1 VGVSRR
7 VASKLAT
14 ELLEELGLADK
25 RDQPAQGLTFRDQR
39 LLEIARALAANPKF
53 VLLDEPAAGLNEA
66 ESDELLNLLRPMPAA
81 KKIGILVVDHD
92 MRLMMKL
99 CDRLQVLNYG
109 RTIAEGTPD
118 EVRRDPEV
126 IKAYLGSDAA

>member
-1 VGVSRR
+1 